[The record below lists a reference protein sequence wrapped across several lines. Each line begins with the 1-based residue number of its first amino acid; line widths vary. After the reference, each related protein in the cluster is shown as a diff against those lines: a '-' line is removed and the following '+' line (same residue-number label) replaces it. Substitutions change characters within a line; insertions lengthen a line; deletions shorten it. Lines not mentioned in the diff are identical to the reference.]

1 MKRRFSRSRLPF
13 VSLLVPLA
21 LASGC
26 SVGGNPTSS
35 ASGGQGGEGGEGG
48 WGGPGGSGG
57 TAGMGGTGGTGG
69 TGGVGGTGGAGGAG
83 GMGGAGGVGG
93 MGGAGGTGGG
103 SVCTPGE
110 IDACYSGP
118 PGTQI
123 VGLCKA
129 GLKTC
134 LGDGS
139 GYGPCI
145 GEVVPVPESCQTMGD
160 DDCDGLSNEEG
171 CACAPGA
178 TAPCYTGPEGT
189 LDKGV
194 CKAGTQICN
203 AEGTAYGACVGQ
215 VLPATETC
223 LSPEDEDCDGLINES
238 GVGCVCNPGSTTVCY
253 TGPGG
258 TLGVGICKGGT
269 QTCNADGTAYGA
281 CVGQVL
287 PAIET
292 CATPEDDDCDGLVN
306 ESGAGCVCNPGSTT
320 VCYTGPGGTLGVGIC
335 KAGTQT
341 CNAQGSAYGPCMGE
355 VLPQAENCMT
365 PEDESCTGPV
375 GDMCGATEWIRAF
388 GDALDQDILDVATD
402 AQGNVIVV
410 GQFVGTIDLGGG
422 PLSSPNG
429 VHDILVAKYDPLGN
443 HVWSRR
449 FGANGT
455 DGARSVAVDGAG
467 NIVVTGVF
475 QSTVDFGGGPHVS
488 VNGTSDVFVLKLN
501 PAGAFVWSR
510 AYGAA
515 GGDEGSAV
523 AVDPAGNVI
532 VAGHFRNTINF
543 GVGTLTAVGLD
554 DLFVLKLDSAGNHVW
569 SRSYGDANSEGMRGV
584 ATDASGAV
592 YFTGFFE
599 GMVSFGGFVV
609 ISAGNQ
615 DAMLAKLTAAGQLQ
629 WVRGIG
635 GIGNQIGNG
644 VTVDN
649 AGNVIV
655 TGATA
660 GTVNYGGG
668 DVATAGSN
676 DIFVAKYTGAGVY
689 QWAKHFG
696 DAGDQVGF
704 AVATDAQANV
714 VLAGRMT
721 GSVNFGGATPIAS
734 LGGND
739 AFVTKLDA
747 LGAHVWSRRAGDTLE
762 QWGRT
767 VAVDGSGNVLV
778 AGRFQGTMNL
788 GGPVTSAGGND
799 AYVAK
804 LLP

>member
-1 MKRRFSRSRLPF
+1 M
-13 VSLLVPLA
+13 
-21 LASGC
+21 
-26 SVGGNPTSS
+26 
-35 ASGGQGGEGGEGG
+35 
-48 WGGPGGSGG
+48 
-57 TAGMGGTGGTGG
+57 
-69 TGGVGGTGGAGGAG
+69 
-83 GMGGAGGVGG
+83 
-93 MGGAGGTGGG
+93 
-103 SVCTPGE
+103 CTPGE

-178 TAPCYTGPEGT
+178 TAPCYTGPGGT

-258 TLGVGICKGGT
+258 TLGVGICK
-269 QTCNADGTAYGA
+269 
-281 CVGQVL
+281 
-287 PAIET
+287 
-292 CATPEDDDCDGLVN
+292 
-306 ESGAGCVCNPGSTT
+306 
-320 VCYTGPGGTLGVGIC
+320 
-335 KAGTQT
+335 AGTQT

-375 GDMCGATEWIRAF
+375 GDMCAANEWIRAF
-388 GDALDQDILDVATD
+388 GNTLDQDILDVATD

-410 GQFVGTIDLGGG
+410 GQFVGAIDLGGG

-488 VNGTSDVFVLKLN
+488 VNGTSDVFVLKLDA
-501 PAGAFVWSR
+501 AGAFVWSR

-543 GVGTLTAVGLD
+543 GAGTLTAVGLD

-615 DAMLAKLTAAGQLQ
+615 DAMLAKLTAAGQPQ
-629 WVRGIG
+629 WARGIG

-660 GTVNYGGG
+660 GTVDYGGG
-668 DVATAGSN
+668 DVMTAGSN

-778 AGRFQGTMNL
+778 AGRFQGMMDL